1 MEQEFNISTE
11 LYQAIGDE
19 LKKNLIQELRR
30 TKAIASG
37 DLLKSLNIQIEN
49 NENGAVVVLNGNDYI
64 TYIDKGRKPGKYAK
78 ISPLKQWVKAKGIAT
93 DDAKVTAIAYAINNK
108 IKREGIKARPILDK
122 SFDQNLPLYDKIID
136 DVLNKDLDKY
146 LQQKLNEL

>member
-1 MEQEFNISTE
+1 MEPLVISTE
-11 LYQAIGDE
+11 LYQALGDE

-37 DLLKSLNIQIEN
+37 DLLKSINFTVQFTPK
-49 NENGAVVVLNGNDYI
+49 GAVINLNGNDYI
-64 TYIDKGRKPGKYAK
+64 TYIDEGRKPGKYAK

-93 DDAKVTAIAYAINNK
+93 DDAKVTAIAFAINNK
-108 IKREGIKARPILDK
+108 IKREGIKARPILEK
-122 SFDQNLPLYDKIID
+122 TFDQNLPLYDKIID
-136 DVLNKDLDKY
+136 EVLNKDLDKY